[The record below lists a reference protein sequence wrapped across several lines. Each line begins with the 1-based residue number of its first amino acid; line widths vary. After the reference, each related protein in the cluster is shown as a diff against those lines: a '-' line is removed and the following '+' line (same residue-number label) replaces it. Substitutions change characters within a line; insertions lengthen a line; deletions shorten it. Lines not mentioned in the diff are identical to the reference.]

1 VFLLADETAP
11 PLQFLCPFIHAASG
25 RGILDE
31 LVKRAGDRQKLKID
45 QGVSNQNQ
53 QSTNPTIYFYQLLHS

>member
-1 VFLLADETAP
+1 LLADETAP

-31 LVKRAGDRQKLKID
+31 LVKILRSLRIGVDFFYAFSPQQKLGAEED
-45 QGVSNQNQ
+45 ND
-53 QSTNPTIYFYQLLHS
+53 